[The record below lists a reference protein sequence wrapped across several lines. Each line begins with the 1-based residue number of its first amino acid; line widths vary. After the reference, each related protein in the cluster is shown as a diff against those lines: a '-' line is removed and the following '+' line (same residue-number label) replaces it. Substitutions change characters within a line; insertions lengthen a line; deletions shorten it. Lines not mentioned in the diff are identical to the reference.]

1 MKQVQTEDIISQLSK
16 PVDEKA
22 IVAAIKEQ
30 SGEVEEEEK
39 EKGPSRKERK
49 ELVSDSKE
57 KQERTL
63 FLGNLPVACATD
75 KTMMKDLKTRFTTYD
90 QVESIRFRSIPFA
103 EPQARRVAFIKK
115 NFRKDGTGGTCN
127 GYVVMKTRE
136 GALAALKENASIFA
150 ERHLRVDLAVEGEGS
165 TKTNTKKSIFI
176 GNLPMD
182 LEEEPVWQLF
192 GKCGSVTN
200 VRLIRDRVTN
210 MGKGI
215 GYVTFSSKDSVDVAL
230 KLNGTMLGVRPVRV
244 SPCAKIGMVEKKK
257 TRAKGLAEKR
267 QKQAAALVK
276 SNPTAP
282 STLGAAKG
290 TSNPAKEIAETE
302 APQKV
307 SKKEAKLQAE
317 LQTKFGQLFHK
328 KFPFAQAISEVEK
341 EKDVK
346 GKVVD
351 AKVTKSKSDKKHD
364 SKDIKKTSFKD
375 AKKSFDK
382 SETKVD
388 FKKSFDKADK
398 NADFKGVK
406 KSFAKPASKSF
417 DKPVSKSFD
426 KPASKSFD
434 KPASKSFDK
443 PVSKSFDKPAAKY
456 TKFDK
461 PVAKST
467 NFDKPV
473 AKSTASTTFKP
484 TKIVSPISRA
494 ARVEKPK
501 SDSKLKK

>member
-1 MKQVQTEDIISQLSK
+1 LKQVQTEDVISQLSK

-30 SGEVEEEEK
+30 SGEVEEEK
-39 EKGPSRKERK
+39 EKGPTRKERK
-49 ELVSDSKE
+49 ELLSDSQE

-75 KTMMKDLKTRFTTYD
+75 KTMMKDLKIRFSTYG

-136 GALAALKENASIFA
+136 AALAALKENANIFA

-200 VRLIRDRVTN
+200 VRLIRDRVSN

-215 GYVTFSSKDSVDVAL
+215 GYVTFAAKDSVDVAL
-230 KLNGTMLGVRPVRV
+230 KLNGSLLGGRPVRV

-257 TRAKGLAEKR
+257 NRAKDLAEKR

-276 SNPTAP
+276 SNPSAP
-282 STLGAAKG
+282 VTLGAAKAT
-290 TSNPAKEIAETE
+290 TSTSSHAKEIAETE
-302 APQKV
+302 AANNKV

-351 AKVTKSKSDKKHD
+351 AKVTKPKSDNKRDAKSHD
-364 SKDIKKTSFKD
+364 RVNIKKS
-375 AKKSFDK
+375 SDK
-382 SETKVD
+382 SSKNS
-388 FKKSFDKADK
+388 SFE
-398 NADFKGVK
+398 
-406 KSFAKPASKSF
+406 KPKFEKTSTSK
-417 DKPVSKSFD
+417 VSKPTQAATT
-426 KPASKSFD
+426 KPT
-434 KPASKSFDK
+434 KPPTQATK
-443 PVSKSFDKPAAKY
+443 P
-456 TKFDK
+456 TQ
-461 PVAKST
+461 
-467 NFDKPV
+467 
-473 AKSTASTTFKP
+473 TTKP
-484 TKIVSPISRA
+484 TKIVNPISRA
-494 ARVEKPK
+494 AHVQKPK
-501 SDSKLKK
+501 SDLKSKK